1 MKYLYI
7 KFKTGR
13 NEMKKLLS
21 LLVAFTLVFSLV
33 ACNNT
38 AVDPEPTP
46 DPEPEMVAKVLNWNI
61 GADPKTLDPG
71 LNGASDG
78 GDVINQ
84 TFEGLVREKEGELY
98 PGMATSWEVSDDGL
112 TVTFQMRDG
121 AMWSDGSKLDANDF
135 VYSWK
140 RGMDPRTASEYSW
153 IWHYTNIAGANEV
166 ADAYRMYDED
176 AYEAMEDAYKADD
189 SQPEPEKE
197 YTETEEE
204 YNARLDALLDEVGF
218 MAKDDGKVLEITLK
232 QPTGW
237 IVSLLSFYH
246 FIPVPEAIVSDPAK
260 AGEDGFWAKSPE
272 YAVSNGPFKLVEYE
286 VGSGLKLMK
295 NEKYWNAD
303 NVGIDEI
310 NGLFIDEASTA
321 YAKYLA
327 GELHYIPSV
336 PTAEVPKLIAE
347 SDEFYVFPLLGTYYI
362 NFNLNKGVE
371 GFSDEMWDNQK
382 LRLALSYS
390 INRDEITETLGA
402 GQVSAAGFI
411 PPGFLDHN
419 GKDFFETAGTYGFA
433 SDNSKYEDA
442 KTLFAEAAAELGLS
456 EDELRAKLEE
466 KTYLYNTSEG
476 HKTVAELVQEMWKT
490 NLGFTIQ
497 LANEEWA
504 VFQVTRTAGNFDL
517 ARGGWLTDFM
527 DPSGMLG
534 IMTDPT
540 YAYNDAGYDSADF
553 QEQMKIAAEATDAA
567 AHFEALYN
575 AQEIFMT
582 DSPVIPIYH
591 YSDTMLASSK
601 LKNWSRSVLGSV
613 DFSGATIS
621 E

>member
-1 MKYLYI
+1 
-7 KFKTGR
+7 
-13 NEMKKLLS
+13 MKKLLS
-21 LLVAFTLVFSLV
+21 LLVAFTLLFSLV
-33 ACNNT
+33 ACSTSDT
-38 AVDPEPTP
+38 ADTP
-46 DPEPEMVAKVLNWNI
+46 DPEPRPTKKVLNWNI

-84 TFEGLVREKEGELY
+84 TFEGLVREKQGELY
-98 PGMATSWEVSDDGL
+98 PGMATSWEVSEDGL

-121 AMWSDGSKLDANDF
+121 AKWSDGSALDATDF

-140 RGMDPRTASEYSW
+140 RAMNPNTASEYSW
-153 IWHYTNIAGANEV
+153 IWHYTNIVGAEEV
-166 ADAYRMYDED
+166 AEAAQGEEESDED
-176 AYEAMEDAYKADD
+176 FQARI
-189 SQPEPEKE
+189 
-197 YTETEEE
+197 ET
-204 YNARLDALLDEVGF
+204 LLTEVGVT
-218 MAKDDGKVLEITLK
+218 AKEDGKVLEVQLK

-246 FIPVPEAIVSDPAK
+246 FIPVPEAIVSDPDK
-260 AGEDGFWAKSPE
+260 AGQDGFWAKTPE
-272 YAVSNGPFKLVEYE
+272 YAISNGPFKLKGYNV
-286 VGSGLKLMK
+286 SAGLTLEK
-295 NEKYWNAD
+295 NEHYWNAE
-303 NVGIDEI
+303 NVMLDEI
-310 NGLFIDEASTA
+310 NGWFIEEASTA

-327 GELHYIPSV
+327 GELDFIPSV

-347 SDEFYVFPLLGTYYI
+347 SDEFHVFPLLGTYYI
-362 NFNLNKGVE
+362 NFNLADDVE
-371 GFSDEMWDNQK
+371 GHSDPIWQNQK

-402 GQVSAAGFI
+402 GQVSAAGFV

-419 GKDFFETAGTYGFA
+419 GDDFFETAGTYGFV
-433 SDNSKYEDA
+433 SDDGKFEDA
-442 KTLFAEAAAELGLS
+442 KVLFAEAAAELGLT
-456 EDELRAKLEE
+456 EEALIAKLEE

-540 YAYNDAGYDSADF
+540 YPYNDAAYDSAAF
-553 QEQMKIAAEATDAA
+553 QEQMKIASEATEAA

-591 YSDTMLASSK
+591 YSDTMLASDKISG
-601 LKNWSRSVLGSV
+601 WSRSVLGSV
-613 DFSGATIS
+613 DFSGAS
-621 E
+621 LNE